1 MCYTNANAI
10 AVTCD
15 LFHYIYGVAY
25 ILVLCVYAS
34 FSLAFKK
41 QQQTNK
47 KRLRSSLISTERLN
61 TRKFP
66 AVHIFRIVLTICTD
80 LQCMDHC
87 DGSFESKCCC
97 CVFLFGFI
105 CFCPIARKDET
116 YNFFPGFFSTAF

>member
-47 KRLRSSLISTERLN
+47 QKTVEIGFDFNRKIKYAQISCCAYFSHCFN
-61 TRKFP
+61 HM
-66 AVHIFRIVLTICTD
+66 HIAQIFNAWIIVMD
-80 LQCMDHC
+80 LLKVNVVVV
-87 DGSFESKCCC
+87 SFCLD
-97 CVFLFGFI
+97 LF
-105 CFCPIARKDET
+105 A
-116 YNFFPGFFSTAF
+116 SVQ